1 MLLLPRVAGPNLR
14 RIADKHFVSQLRHQ
28 LQKPLTV
35 PSRFHTDP
43 RTGRKLLVKLLDR
56 SCLMHQLLIPSLA
69 RLAIQ
74 PRNLLPTGVKITSNK
89 NHKAPSVPRVS
100 VLNQKLTRCSLEP
113 SLLSN
118 HGSIPEPGSWVILG
132 VRRGFGLSRQG
143 SPSKTYCPNLIPC
156 RGINP

>member
-35 PSRFHTDP
+35 PSRFHADP
-43 RTGRKLLVKLLDR
+43 RTGRKLAVKLLDR
-56 SCLMHQLLIPSLA
+56 SCLMHQLLISSLA

-89 NHKAPSVPRVS
+89 NHKAPSVPRGS
-100 VLNQKLTRCSLEP
+100 VLNQKLTPCGLEA
-113 SLLSN
+113 SLLFHQSFA
-118 HGSIPEPGSWVILG
+118 VL
-132 VRRGFGLSRQG
+132 V
-143 SPSKTYCPNLIPC
+143 
-156 RGINP
+156 